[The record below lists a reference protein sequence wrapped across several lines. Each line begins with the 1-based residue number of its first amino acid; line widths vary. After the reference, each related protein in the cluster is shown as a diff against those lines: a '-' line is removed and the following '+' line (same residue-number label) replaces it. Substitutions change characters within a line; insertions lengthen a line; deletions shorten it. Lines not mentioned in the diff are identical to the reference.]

1 MQAEQGQHGGQ
12 GILEAVA
19 PDYLAAGE
27 TTAGG
32 GLDVVL
38 LHHVDEGAAH
48 VADHLCGGHHGQ
60 HQGRQHQVAQ
70 GVMEC
75 RLAPGLLAH
84 QHVDD
89 GDPRDGGNVV
99 EQADLARRGQP
110 AEIQG
115 EEHHHQQRQ
124 PEDGHG
130 VADEAGGHD
139 GEIQAT
145 PLIEGR
151 QGPER
156 DPHQQRDGKGRETEG
171 QGRREVVTDLVQHR
185 QAGDAGEAEIPGGD
199 ALQEVRVAVPEVQH
213 LADEAKLQQVGP
225 HGQHQ
230 QGDHQQCDATQN
242 IKKHA
247 YASAQGCVDGKGG
260 QMPPMGWMPA
270 MFTPDRP
277 G

>member
-1 MQAEQGQHGGQ
+1 M
-12 GILEAVA
+12 
-19 PDYLAAGE
+19 
-27 TTAGG
+27 
-32 GLDVVL
+32 
-38 LHHVDEGAAH
+38 
-48 VADHLCGGHHGQ
+48 ADHLCGGHHGQ
-60 HQGRQHQVAQ
+60 HQRRQHQVTQ
-70 GVMEC
+70 GVMQR

-171 QGRREVVTDLVQHR
+171 QGRREVVADLVQHR
-185 QAGDAGEAEIPGGD
+185 QAGDAGEAEIADGD
-199 ALQEVRVAVPEVQH
+199 ALQKVRVAVPEVQH
-213 LADEAKLQQVGP
+213 LADEAKLQQIGP
-225 HGQHQ
+225 QRQHQ
-230 QGDHQQCDATQN
+230 QGDHQQGDAAQN

-247 YASAQGCVDGKGG
+247 YASVPGCVDGKGG
-260 QMPPMGWMPA
+260 QMPPMRWMSA
-270 MFTPDRP
+270 MFTPDGP